1 MPEFDPLNYRLPMIF
16 TRIPEFLYKYQ
27 IESDLRNFGFDA
39 VRASIENNTTTSSIQ
54 AYIDAWLNG
63 TTGETL
69 VETYQPF
76 SFKEE
81 SVRDIIRNT
90 KGIWNHD
97 IDRNVPI
104 QLHDAGH
111 SSGRHSKHLPHYAK
125 GIT

>member
-1 MPEFDPLNYRLPMIF
+1 MPEFDPINYQFPMIF
-16 TRIPEFLYKYQ
+16 TRTPEFLYKYQ

-63 TTGETL
+63 MTGETL
-69 VETYQPF
+69 AETYQPF
-76 SFKEE
+76 SFEEE

-104 QLHDAGH
+104 QLLDAGH
-111 SSGRHSKHLPHYAK
+111 SSGRYSKHLPRYAK
-125 GIT
+125 GTT